1 MILEVRIALD
11 LGSRERIGIEVLVN
25 NLSVGNAT
33 LPVPDIHVT
42 VQATA
47 VASEDI
53 EADKVGTTAAL
64 SIELTAPLVADSL
77 QGEV

>member
-1 MILEVRIALD
+1 MSLKIRVARD
-11 LGSRERIGIEVLVN
+11 LSLRERISIEVLVN

-64 SIELTAPLVADSL
+64 SIELAAPLVADSL
-77 QGEV
+77 QREI